1 MWGGTGWEERE
12 EPERAEDGQARPG
25 GRERCQGGGGHGPRH
40 SWWLPGAQAGL
51 RDLAGRSRIK
61 LFYLRHLE

>member
-25 GRERCQGGGGHGPRH
+25 GRERCQGLATAGGCR
-40 SWWLPGAQAGL
+40 
-51 RDLAGRSRIK
+51 GRRRVHATSRVA
-61 LFYLRHLE
+61 LELSYSTYGI